1 MSSSDHC
8 SSASRYLSRIAI
20 RLRGKIRL
28 VEKISSRMVELDIAA
43 CRIDREIAAEWARN
57 RNKINEQLAKLGMTE
72 AEWCQKALG
81 CSIQTMR
88 RRIQLLKGWSR
99 YLKRRR
105 EAGDNGQYGLL
116 YAASLASP
124 SYRTELAIT
133 APFRS
138 VRSGSS
144 SLDLTRCDF
153 ITGDAQAELRKMPAR
168 SVNVIV
174 CSPPYW
180 PPKRAYGKDRALGFE
195 ETLPDYIR
203 NLVEIFREARRVLR
217 DDGSLWVVVDDAYMH
232 RRTLYG
238 QPGNYGRRSKLGL
251 AAQMGINTQ
260 SNAEDR
266 LFGNLMFIPER
277 LAMSMQD
284 DGWLCRSEI
293 IWDKGPEGR
302 KESVS
307 NRPRRNFEKVLMF
320 AKTANYVFDLDP
332 IREPLNAR
340 FYTTPAGRSKAG
352 LLRMDGNR
360 DSRVPNNPLGRN
372 PGSVWRIAPSNYQGP
387 HGATFPAELVRR
399 LLLVSCP
406 DQGVVMDIFGGA
418 GTTAMVALELGHKA
432 ISIDINPRYTQ
443 EARKRLA
450 QGGSSTRGSPTAY
463 DNQRHMLAAD

>member
-1 MSSSDHC
+1 MNSNDRC
-8 SSASRYLSRIAI
+8 GSASRYLSRIAI

-28 VEKISSRMVELDIAA
+28 VEKISSRMAELDIAA
-43 CRIDREIAAEWARN
+43 CRIEREIAADWARN
-57 RNKINEQLAKLGMTE
+57 RNKINEQLDKLGISET
-72 AEWCQKALG
+72 EWCRRELG

-88 RRIQLLKGWSR
+88 RRLQLLKGWPQ

-105 EAGDNGQYGLL
+105 EVGDNGQYGLL

-124 SYRTELAIT
+124 SYRSESAIT

-138 VRSGSS
+138 VRSAGS

-153 ITGDAQAELRKMPAR
+153 ITGDALAELRKMPAR

-203 NLVEIFREARRVLR
+203 DLVAIFREARRVLR
-217 DDGSLWVVVDDAYMH
+217 DDGVLWVVIDDAYMH

-238 QPGNYGRRSKLGL
+238 QPENYGRRSKLGL
-251 AAQMGINTQ
+251 ATQMGINTQ

-307 NRPRRNFEKVLMF
+307 NRPRHNFEKVLMF
-320 AKTANYVFDLDP
+320 TETTNYVFDLDP
-332 IREPLNAR
+332 IREPLAAR
-340 FYTTPAGRSKAG
+340 FYTTPAGRSKAPVASFSARRRSSG
-352 LLRMDGNR
+352 FKSLLAAMRWSI
-360 DSRVPNNPLGRN
+360 SRLPPVDC
-372 PGSVWRIAPSNYQGP
+372 
-387 HGATFPAELVRR
+387 GATS
-399 LLLVSCP
+399 VSQIAVSAASTWQKNGRMSPNLWCR
-406 DQGVVMDIFGGA
+406 QCWRSRTVSGVTCHCWGFGN
-418 GTTAMVALELGHKA
+418 LRQL
-432 ISIDINPRYTQ
+432 
-443 EARKRLA
+443 
-450 QGGSSTRGSPTAY
+450 STP
-463 DNQRHMLAAD
+463 